1 MFRRYSLTG
10 SNESALS
17 STSSISDIW
26 AGSQALENKSV
37 WGGDPGDISL
47 GLCVSPGIDSVYC
60 HRRGS
65 DSEAFGQ
72 KHQAIAESRR
82 DSDLVSWHESR
93 RRSSGYVSDTCRRDS
108 TASNPSVSPAPN
120 IPPVV
125 PENVA
130 PGMEDVPQWLKHLRL
145 HKYSEFIMGL
155 TYQELLQ
162 LNEEKLVAMNVTKGA
177 RKKILLSIE
186 KLSERPDSLR
196 AINGKLEIEGCDV
209 KEILVEIEGIARS
222 PILVEDL
229 EFNARSH
236 HGNSSATDSGAEVSD
251 DEEKAQENKLEEVAA
266 IDGNKLCDMI
276 MKTLKKTTSVI
287 LLSQHIDSKLVSQ
300 LTQTLDICLSR
311 SCFNSSQKQQVIS
324 WKQKILALWGHV
336 PVIPSQGKA
345 VQRSLIDNQ

>member
-47 GLCVSPGIDSVYC
+47 GLCVSPGIEPLYSP
-60 HRRGS
+60 RRGS

-72 KHQAIAESRR
+72 RNQAIAEARR
-82 DSDLVSWHESR
+82 DSDLVSWHENR

-108 TASNPSVSPAPN
+108 TSSNCSVSPAPN

-130 PGMEDVPQWLKHLRL
+130 PGMEDVHQWLKHLRL

-162 LNEEKLVAMNVTKGA
+162 LNEEKLMATNVTKGA

-186 KLSERPDSLR
+186 KLSERPESLK
-196 AINGKLEIEGCDV
+196 ALNGKLEIEGCDV
-209 KEILVEIEGIARS
+209 KEILVELEGIARS
-222 PILVEDL
+222 PILVEDH
-229 EFNARSH
+229 ENNAKTS
-236 HGNSSATDSGAEVSD
+236 SSATDSGAEVSD
-251 DEEKAQENKLEEVAA
+251 DEEKAQENIGKVAA
-266 IDGNKLCDMI
+266 VDGNRLCDMI

-336 PVIPSQGKA
+336 PAIPSQGKKFA
-345 VQRSLIDNQ
+345 